1 MSNALRKAPV
11 LNPCSRIQ
19 DQPAGRMIWSDQIVG
34 AMAHL
39 GFYLSYLRS
48 WSHWYGTRFRIT
60 RTLGSRATCNG
71 AIRPSDLRTLGQ
83 PSGFRTFRSSDLRTS
98 DLRISIPRS
107 WDPPTPTHT
116 ADHTTFSNATHPHTQ
131 HPAEG
136 PKVRGGKGCTA
147 ISANQ

>member
-1 MSNALRKAPV
+1 M
-11 LNPCSRIQ
+11 
-19 DQPAGRMIWSDQIVG
+19 VG
-34 AMAHL
+34 PNYWCNGPL
-39 GFYLSYLRS
+39 GFYLRS

-136 PKVRGGKGCTA
+136 PKVRGKGCTA
-147 ISANQ
+147 INANQRKTCPKINFTFSKLISFSKIRRSRRI